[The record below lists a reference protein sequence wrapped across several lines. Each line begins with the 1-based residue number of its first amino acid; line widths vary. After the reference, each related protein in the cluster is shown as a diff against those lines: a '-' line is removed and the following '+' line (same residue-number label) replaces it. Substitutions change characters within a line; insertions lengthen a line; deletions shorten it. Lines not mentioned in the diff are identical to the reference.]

1 MFLHAIIFYLA
12 TVNVI
17 TFILF
22 GIDKLRA
29 IKNRYRIPE
38 FTLILFSL
46 LFGALGGIF
55 GMYVFRHKTL
65 KPKFFI
71 TVPLLLL
78 LQIGI
83 IIWGLWFFYA

>member
-1 MFLHAIIFYLA
+1 MLLNAIIFYLA
-12 TVNVI
+12 IINII
-17 TFILF
+17 TFIF
-22 GIDKLRA
+22 FCIDKLKA

-38 FTLILFSL
+38 FTLLLFNF

-71 TVPLLLL
+71 TIPLLLL
-78 LQIGI
+78 LQIGVI
-83 IIWGLWFFYA
+83 ILGLWYFYA